1 MTKAIMDEDDDGPA
15 PSWRQRP
22 KPVGF
27 EIAYKLDGDTL
38 EVDRTRRVDSI
49 RLSAVEQ
56 VRFVYA
62 PGNIS
67 SKGYKTQLRLS
78 DGRTVTF
85 GNLSWRSL
93 TDLDRDDPRYRRF
106 VTALSAAI
114 ARANPRARFVAG
126 RPRPIWLGVAALGA
140 LSLLMLAAFTLRA
153 FQQGANS
160 AGLLGILLIAASF
173 WQVWPLVSL
182 NRPRELATGEV
193 PDSLVPGRTS

>member
-1 MTKAIMDEDDDGPA
+1 MMDEEQDDDTL

-22 KPVGF
+22 KPVGY
-27 EIAYKLDGDTL
+27 EIGYKLVGDSL
-38 EVDRTRRVDSI
+38 EVDRTRRVDSV

-56 VRFVYA
+56 VRFLYA

-93 TDLDRDDPRYRRF
+93 TDLDRDDARYHRF

-126 RPRPIWLGVAALGA
+126 RPKPLWLGVAAVGA
-140 LSLLMLAAFTLRA
+140 LSMLMLAAFTLRA
-153 FQQGANS
+153 FQQGATN
-160 AGLLGILLIAASF
+160 AGLLGILLVAASF

-193 PDSLVPGRTS
+193 PDSLVPGRGG

>member
-1 MTKAIMDEDDDGPA
+1 MTIMNEELDDTPP

-27 EIAYKLDGDTL
+27 EISYELVGDSL
-38 EVDRTRRVDSI
+38 EIDRTRRVDSI

-93 TDLDRDDPRYRRF
+93 TDLDRDDARYHRF
-106 VTALSAAI
+106 VSALSAAI

-126 RPRPIWLGVAALGA
+126 RPKPLWLGVALVGA
-140 LSLLMLAAFTLRA
+140 LSLLMLTVFSLRA
-153 FQQGANS
+153 FQQGATN
-160 AGLLGILLIAASF
+160 AGLLGVLLIAASF

-193 PDSLVPGRTS
+193 PDSLVPGRAG